1 MTDQRMNP
9 KILLL
14 QARDADDP
22 MADHEHRCFAERTG
36 LPADRVVVHDLCAGP
51 PTLARVRSHAAL
63 MIGGA
68 GDYYV
73 SKGNLPNH
81 GAFFDLIHEVIAVG
95 HPTFG
100 SCFGYQC
107 LVSALG
113 GDIVFDPD
121 NTEVGTY
128 PLRLT
133 DEGRADELFGELPE
147 RFNAQLGRKDRAV
160 RHPEG
165 VPNLATSAASPFQAL
180 RIPGKPIWA
189 TQFHPELDRITNAD
203 RYRHYLNGYA
213 SHMSEEE
220 KAASLERFEESS
232 EASGLLR
239 RFVEIVL

>member
-1 MTDQRMNP
+1 MKP

-14 QARDADDP
+14 QAREADDP
-22 MADHEHRCFAERTG
+22 MAGHEHRCFAGQIEVPSER
-36 LPADRVVVHDLCAGP
+36 VIVHDVCSGP
-51 PTLARVRSHAAL
+51 PSLAHVRAHDVL

-73 SKGNLPNH
+73 SKGNLPNF

-107 LVSALG
+107 LVAALG
-113 GDIVFDPD
+113 GEIVYDPD

-128 PLRLT
+128 PLSLT
-133 DEGRADELFGELPE
+133 DDGRADELFGELPE

-165 VPNLATSAASPFQAL
+165 VPNLAASKASPYQAL

-189 TQFHPELDRITNAD
+189 TQFHPELDRETNAD

-213 SHMSEEE
+213 FHMSDEE
-220 KAASLERFEESS
+220 KAAALERFEESS
-232 EASGLLR
+232 EASGILK
-239 RFVEIVL
+239 RFLDLVA

>member
-1 MTDQRMNP
+1 VQPRA
-9 KILLL
+9 LLL

-22 MADHEHRCFAERTG
+22 MAGHEHRCFTERIG
-36 LPADRVVVHDLCAGP
+36 LPADRVVVHDVCGGP
-51 PTLARVRSHAAL
+51 PTLARVRSHDVL

-73 SKGNLPNH
+73 SHGNLPHH

-113 GDIVFDPD
+113 GEIVFDPD
-121 NTEVGTY
+121 TTEVGTY
-128 PLRLT
+128 PLCLT
-133 DEGRADELFGELPE
+133 DEGRADDLFGGLPE

-189 TQFHPELDRITNAD
+189 TQFHPELDRVTNAD
-203 RYRHYLNGYA
+203 RYRHYLDGYA
-213 SHMSEEE
+213 SHMSDEE
-220 KAASLERFEESS
+220 KAASLERFADSH

-239 RFVEIVL
+239 RFLELVT

>member
-1 MTDQRMNP
+1 MRP

-14 QARDADDP
+14 QARGANDP
-22 MADHEHRCFAERTG
+22 MAGHEHRCFAEQTG
-36 LPADRVVVHDLCAGP
+36 LPVERVVVHDVCAGP
-51 PTLARVRSHAAL
+51 PSLAHVRSHDVL

-73 SKGNLPNH
+73 SKGNLPKF
-81 GAFFDLIHEVIAVG
+81 GAFYDLIHEVIAVG

-107 LVSALG
+107 LVAALG
-113 GDIVFDPD
+113 GEIVHDPQ

-128 PLRLT
+128 PLSLT
-133 DEGRADELFGELPE
+133 DAGRTDELFGELPG

-165 VPNLATSAASPFQAL
+165 VPNLAASTASPFQAL

-189 TQFHPELDRITNAD
+189 TQFHPELDRETNAD
-203 RYRHYLNGYA
+203 RYRHYLEGYA
-213 SHMSEEE
+213 QHMSDEE
-220 KAASLERFEESS
+220 KAAALERFEESP
-232 EASGLLR
+232 EASGILK
-239 RFVEIVL
+239 RFLELAA

>member
-1 MTDQRMNP
+1 MEPR
-9 KILLL
+9 ILLL
-14 QARDADDP
+14 QARDDDDP
-22 MADHEHRCFAERTG
+22 MADHEHRCFAAQTV
-36 LPADRVVVHDLCAGP
+36 LAMDMVKVHDLCAGP
-51 PTLARVRSHAAL
+51 PTLAMVRACDVL

-73 SKGNLPNH
+73 SKGNLPKF
-81 GAFFDLIHEVIAVG
+81 GALFDLIHEVIAVG

-107 LVSALG
+107 LVAALG
-113 GDIVFDPD
+113 GEIVFDPD

-147 RFNAQLGRKDRAV
+147 SFNAQLGRKDRAV

-165 VPNLATSAASPFQAL
+165 VPNLATSEASPFQAL

-189 TQFHPELDRITNAD
+189 TQFHPELDRVTNAD
-203 RYRHYLNGYA
+203 RYRHYLDGYA
-213 SHMSEEE
+213 PHMSDEE
-220 KAASLERFEESS
+220 KEASLERFDDSP
-232 EASGLLR
+232 EASGLLK
-239 RFVEIVL
+239 RFLEIVA